1 MWVLLS
7 AAFAL
12 FNMAGFPAIVTL
24 VWQAPASSGMPML
37 IYTFWM
43 SLSLTVLLA
52 VMAVNP
58 RESTSLAKLTIGGG
72 VGLAGFALLLT
83 QFSVASE
90 GYEAVLPVITKPS
103 DTRLIVREDFELTV
117 RFDTGFVQKAYLEK
131 GQYRV
136 TRPTYYR
143 YVDYTYEYQD
153 AAKTVSSGRNKNE
166 GWKTYVQALQGLV
179 TLGLVRQYDANVGIN
194 QQVFPSPAPTTAG
207 VPTANP

>member
-1 MWVLLS
+1 
-7 AAFAL
+7 
-12 FNMAGFPAIVTL
+12 
-24 VWQAPASSGMPML
+24 ML

-43 SLSLTVLLA
+43 SLSLSVLLA

-207 VPTANP
+207 GPYR